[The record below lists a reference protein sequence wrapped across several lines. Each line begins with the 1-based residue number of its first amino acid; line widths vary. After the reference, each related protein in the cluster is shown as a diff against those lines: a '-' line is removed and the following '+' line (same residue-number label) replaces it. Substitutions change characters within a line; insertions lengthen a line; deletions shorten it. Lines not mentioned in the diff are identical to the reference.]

1 MYLEVKGIKKSWN
14 NKLGEKMIKANYIQT
29 MDFTFEDVIILNCD
43 NEQDVENKIKESEVL
58 KIQNGSEIEYI
69 NSNYIMYYKL
79 D

>member
-1 MYLEVKGIKKSWN
+1 
-14 NKLGEKMIKANYIQT
+14 MIKANYIQT

>member
-1 MYLEVKGIKKSWN
+1 
-14 NKLGEKMIKANYIQT
+14 
-29 MDFTFEDVIILNCD
+29 MDFTFQDVIILNCD

>member
-1 MYLEVKGIKKSWN
+1 
-14 NKLGEKMIKANYIQT
+14 MIKANYIQT

-43 NEQDVENKIKESEVL
+43 NEQDIENKIKESEVL

>member
-1 MYLEVKGIKKSWN
+1 
-14 NKLGEKMIKANYIQT
+14 MIKANYIQT
-29 MDFTFEDVIILNCD
+29 MDFTFQDVIILNCN
-43 NEQDVENKIKESEVL
+43 NEKDVENKIKESEVL